1 MAFKGESAYSKCQE
15 DYQIND
21 DRESSLT
28 STTT

>member
-1 MAFKGESAYSKCQE
+1 MAFKGESAYSKCQK
-15 DYQIND
+15 DYKIND